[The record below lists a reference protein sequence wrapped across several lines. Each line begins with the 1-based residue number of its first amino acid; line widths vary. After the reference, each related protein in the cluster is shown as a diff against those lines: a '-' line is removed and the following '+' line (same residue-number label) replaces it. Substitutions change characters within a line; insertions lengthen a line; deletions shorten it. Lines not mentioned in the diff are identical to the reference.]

1 MGTRSS
7 ISLALAA
14 LFALALVT
22 PGAADEDHH
31 RCRHV
36 DGPFT
41 STVIP
46 PPPAGSCASP
56 VGLCTHGIL
65 HGDLEATYDF
75 TAQTLMPANDPEH
88 PNRLVYTGTSVITAL
103 HGHAQMFSNDT
114 GYLDMNADP
123 TAESPFATT
132 VVIQSGTRRWQHTGG
147 MLVASGNLVFAT
159 GDAVGSYVGSLC
171 HRHACG
177 GDDDGDR

>member
-1 MGTRSS
+1 MRNTSWIR
-7 ISLALAA
+7 IPLAA
-14 LFALALVT
+14 LFMLAFVSA
-22 PGAADEDHH
+22 GSADEGDNQ
-31 RCRHV
+31 CRSV

-41 STVIP
+41 SNVVPVP
-46 PPPAGSCASP
+46 PCTSP

-88 PNRLVYTGTSVITAL
+88 PNRLVYTGTSVITAA
-103 HGHAQMFSNDT
+103 HGNRQMFSNDT

-123 TAESPFATT
+123 MAASPFATT
-132 VVIQSGTRRWQHTGG
+132 VIIQSGTYGWKHTGG

-159 GDAVGSYVGSLC
+159 GVATGSYVGSLC
-171 HRHACG
+171 HQHDAC
-177 GDDDGDR
+177 DDDGDQ